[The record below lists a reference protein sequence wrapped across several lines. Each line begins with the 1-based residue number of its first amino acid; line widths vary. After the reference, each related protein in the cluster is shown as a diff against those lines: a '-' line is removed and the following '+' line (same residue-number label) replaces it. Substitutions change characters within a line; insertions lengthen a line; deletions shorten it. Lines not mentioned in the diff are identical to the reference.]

1 VPIYALFFHASFR
14 AAGINGCLLFH
25 VKESVQKKENEHMIV
40 CSVNHIAKSFGG
52 TTIFEDLSFEVHEG
66 YRVGL
71 VGRNGSG
78 KTTLLKLLANQE
90 AVDGGGIHWKK
101 GLKIGYLAQI
111 PDYHDLTVKDVL
123 KTSFEQLVETE
134 TKLKHLEVEMG
145 QELAPNDL
153 QRLMDQYGKLQD
165 DFILNGGYEMD
176 AQMDRVSHGLN
187 ITDLLD
193 KSFSLLSGGEKTK
206 VGLALSLLKKPD
218 LLLLDEPTNHLDLMA
233 IEWLGTFL
241 KEYSGTIILISHDRY
256 FLDEVASKV
265 LDMEDGEIELYHT
278 NFSGF
283 VKEKEERLLREF
295 QEYQEQQR
303 KIKKMKEAIKRLRD
317 WANRANPP
325 SAALHKRATN
335 MQRALDR
342 MEKLDRPKLDV
353 KKMAIDFEAND
364 RSGKDVIKLE
374 DVSKSYGSRTLFEK
388 VNMLVQYKDRT
399 AIVGENG
406 TGKST
411 LLKMILDECESDSGT
426 VKVGSNVKIGYLS
439 QHVFHSIRDERV
451 IDVFRSEVNVNEGE
465 ARHILA
471 RFLFYGPAVFRK
483 VSQLSGGER
492 MRLRLAQLMYQDINL
507 LILDEPTNH
516 LDIDSCEVLEEA
528 LEQFNGTILA
538 VSHDRYFLNKLFHK
552 IYWLQDG
559 AVTFFDGNYDWAKGK
574 LGTVKV
580 VPKAEPKPI
589 PEKKKEKPREAAA
602 PVQITDIEQKLEELE
617 AKIHSLKQQMASVLD
632 IETLQKYYV
641 ELEGMEGERD
651 HLYRQ
656 LDEVV

>member
-1 VPIYALFFHASFR
+1 
-14 AAGINGCLLFH
+14 
-25 VKESVQKKENEHMIV
+25 MIV

-52 TTIFEDLSFEVHEG
+52 NIIFENLSFEVHEG
-66 YRVGL
+66 NRVGL

-78 KTTLLKLLANQE
+78 KTTLLKMLANQE
-90 AVDGGGIHWKK
+90 SVDGGAIHWKK

-111 PDYHDLTVKDVL
+111 PDYKDLTVKEVL
-123 KTSFEQLVETE
+123 KTAFVQLVETE
-134 TKLKHLEVEMG
+134 TKLQQLEFEMG
-145 QELAPNDL
+145 QELTPAYL

-176 AQMDRVSHGLN
+176 AQMDMVSHGLN
-187 ITDLLD
+187 ITDLIN
-193 KSFSLLSGGEKTK
+193 KPFSLLSGGEKTK
-206 VGLALSLLKKPD
+206 VGLGLSLLMKPE

-233 IEWLGTFL
+233 IEWLGSFL

-256 FLDEVASKV
+256 FLDEVVTKV

-283 VKEKEERLLREF
+283 VKEKEERLLKEF

-303 KIKKMKEAIKRLRD
+303 KIKKMKEAIKRLRE

-374 DVSKSYGSRTLFEK
+374 DVSKNFGSRRLFEN

-399 AIVGENG
+399 AVVGENG

-411 LLKMILDECESDSGT
+411 LLKMILGECDSDKGT

-439 QHVFHSIRDERV
+439 QHVFHTIGEERV
-451 IDVFRSEVNVNEGE
+451 IDVFRSEVTVNEGE

-483 VSQLSGGER
+483 VNQLSGGER

-507 LILDEPTNH
+507 LVLDEPTNH
-516 LDIDSCEVLEEA
+516 LDIDSCDVLEEA

-538 VSHDRYFLNKLFHK
+538 VSHDRYFLNKLFNK
-552 IYWLQDG
+552 VYWLKDET
-559 AVTFFDGNYDWAKGK
+559 VYFFDGNYDWAKGK
-574 LGTVKV
+574 LNNVKV
-580 VPKAEPKPI
+580 SQPAT
-589 PEKKKEKPREAAA
+589 PEKIAPIKNAKPLKAAA
-602 PVQITDIEQKLEELE
+602 VSNKAIEIEQKLEELE
-617 AKIHSLKQQMASVLD
+617 GLIHTLKQRMESGIDL
-632 IETLQKYYV
+632 EMLQKQYT
-641 ELEGMEGERD
+641 ELEQLEIERE
-651 HLYRQ
+651 HLYKQ
-656 LDEVV
+656 LDDVV

>member
-1 VPIYALFFHASFR
+1 MDARSFLR
-14 AAGINGCLLFH
+14 D
-25 VKESVQKKENEHMIV
+25 ESVQKRRMNMIV
-40 CSVNHIAKSFGG
+40 SSVNQIAKSFGG
-52 TTIFEDLSFEVHEG
+52 TIIFENLSLEVHEG
-66 YRVGL
+66 NRVGL
-71 VGRNGSG
+71 VGRNGCG

-90 AVDGGGIHWKK
+90 TVDGGVIHWKK

-111 PDYHDLTVKDVL
+111 PDYKDLTVKEVL
-123 KTSFEQLVETE
+123 KTAFDQLVDTE
-134 TKLKHLEVEMG
+134 TKLQQLEVEMG
-145 QELAPNDL
+145 QELTPNHL

-187 ITDLLD
+187 IIELLD
-193 KSFSLLSGGEKTK
+193 KPFSLLSGGEKTK
-206 VGLALSLLKKPD
+206 VGLALSLLKKPE

-241 KEYSGTIILISHDRY
+241 KEYTGTIILISHDRY
-256 FLDEVASKV
+256 FLDEVVTKV

-303 KIKKMKEAIKRLRD
+303 KIKKMREAIKRLRE

-342 MEKLDRPKLDV
+342 IEKLDRPKLDV

-374 DVSKSYGSRTLFEK
+374 HVSKRFGSRTLFEK

-411 LLKMILDECESDSGT
+411 LLKMILGECKSDQGS
-426 VKVGSNVKIGYLS
+426 VRVGSNVKIGYLS
-439 QHVFHSIRDERV
+439 QHVFHTIGEERV
-451 IDVFRSEVNVNEGE
+451 IDVFRSGVCVTEGE

-483 VSQLSGGER
+483 VNQLSGGER

-538 VSHDRYFLNKLFHK
+538 VSHDRYFLNKLFNK
-552 IYWLQDG
+552 IYWLEDG
-559 AVTFFDGNYDWAKGK
+559 TIYFFDGNYDWAKGK
-574 LGTVKV
+574 LGALKV
-580 VPKAEPKPI
+580 VQPAVEVKLPKRV
-589 PEKKKEKPREAAA
+589 EKPQTAAV
-602 PVQITDIEQKLEELE
+602 PVQVVDLEQKLEELE
-617 AKIHSLKQQMASVLD
+617 AQIHLLKVRMETGLD
-632 IETLQKYYV
+632 LEMLQKQFT
-641 ELEGMEGERD
+641 ELEQLETERE
-651 HLYRQ
+651 HLYKQ
-656 LDEVV
+656 LDDVV

>member
-1 VPIYALFFHASFR
+1 
-14 AAGINGCLLFH
+14 
-25 VKESVQKKENEHMIV
+25 MIV
-40 CSVNHIAKSFGG
+40 CSVNHIVKSFGG
-52 TTIFEDLSFEVHEG
+52 NIIFEDLSFEIHEG
-66 YRVGL
+66 NRVGL

-78 KTTLLKLLANQE
+78 KTTLLKMLANQE
-90 AVDGGGIHWKK
+90 TVDSGVIHWKK

-111 PDYHDLTVKDVL
+111 PDYNDLTVKEVL
-123 KTSFEQLVETE
+123 KTAFEQLVKTE
-134 TKLKHLEVEMG
+134 LKLQQLEFEMG
-145 QELAPNDL
+145 QVLSPEQL
-153 QRLMDQYGKLQD
+153 QKLMNEYGKLQD

-176 AQMDRVSHGLN
+176 AQMDTVTHGLN
-187 ITDLLD
+187 ITNLID
-193 KSFSLLSGGEKTK
+193 KPFTLLSGGEKTK
-206 VGLALSLLKKPD
+206 VGLALSLLKKPE

-256 FLDEVASKV
+256 FLDEVVTKV

-342 MEKLDRPKLDV
+342 IEKLDRPKLDV
-353 KKMAIDFEAND
+353 KKMAIDFEAKN

-374 DVSKSYGSRTLFEK
+374 DVSKSFGSRTLFEE
-388 VNMLVQYKDRT
+388 VNMLIQYRDRT

-411 LLKMILDECESDSGT
+411 LLKMILRECDSDKGS

-439 QHVFHSIRDERV
+439 QHVFHTIGDERV
-451 IDVFRSEVNVNEGE
+451 IDVFRSEVTVNEGE

-483 VSQLSGGER
+483 VNQLSGGER
-492 MRLRLAQLMYQDINL
+492 MRLRLAQLMHQDINL

-538 VSHDRYFLNKLFHK
+538 VSHDRYFLNKLFTK

-559 AVTFFDGNYDWAKGK
+559 TVYFFDGNYDWAKEK
-574 LGTVKV
+574 LSLIKV
-580 VPKAEPKPI
+580 APLTE
-589 PEKKKEKPREAAA
+589 PEKIAPKKIEK
-602 PVQITDIEQKLEELE
+602 VQKQPAVVSINALDIEQKLEELE
-617 AKIHSLKQQMASVLD
+617 SQIHSLRQRMEAGLD
-632 IETLQKYYV
+632 LEILQSEYK
-641 ELEGMEGERD
+641 ELEKLEIERD
-651 HLYRQ
+651 QLYKQ
-656 LDEVV
+656 LDDVV

>member
-1 VPIYALFFHASFR
+1 
-14 AAGINGCLLFH
+14 
-25 VKESVQKKENEHMIV
+25 MIV
-40 CSVNHIAKSFGG
+40 CSVNHIVKSFGG
-52 TTIFEDLSFEVHEG
+52 NIIFEDLSFEIHEG
-66 YRVGL
+66 NRVGL

-78 KTTLLKLLANQE
+78 KTTLLKMLANQE
-90 AVDGGGIHWKK
+90 TVDGGVIHWKK

-111 PDYHDLTVKDVL
+111 PDYNDLTVNEVL
-123 KTSFEQLVETE
+123 KTAFEQLVKTE
-134 TKLKHLEVEMG
+134 LKLQQLEIEMG
-145 QELAPNDL
+145 QELSPEQL
-153 QRLMDQYGKLQD
+153 QRLMNEYGKLQD

-176 AQMDRVSHGLN
+176 AQMDTVTHGLN
-187 ITDLLD
+187 ITNLID
-193 KSFSLLSGGEKTK
+193 KPFTLLSGGEKTK
-206 VGLALSLLKKPD
+206 VGLALSLLTKPE

-256 FLDEVASKV
+256 FLDEVVTKV

-283 VKEKEERLLREF
+283 VKEKEERVLREF

-342 MEKLDRPKLDV
+342 IEKLDRPKLDV
-353 KKMAIDFEAND
+353 KKMAIDFEAKN

-374 DVSKSYGSRTLFEK
+374 DVSKSFGSRTLFEE
-388 VNMLVQYKDRT
+388 VNMLIQYRDRT

-411 LLKMILDECESDSGT
+411 LLKMILRECDSDKGS

-439 QHVFHSIRDERV
+439 QHVFHTIGDERV
-451 IDVFRSEVNVNEGE
+451 IDVFRSEVTVNEGE

-483 VSQLSGGER
+483 VNQLSGGER
-492 MRLRLAQLMYQDINL
+492 MRLRLAQLMHQDINL

-538 VSHDRYFLNKLFHK
+538 VSHDRYFLNKLFTK

-559 AVTFFDGNYDWAKGK
+559 TVYFFDGNYDWAKEK
-574 LGTVKV
+574 LSLIKV
-580 VPKAEPKPI
+580 APLTR
-589 PEKKKEKPREAAA
+589 PEKIAPKKIEK
-602 PVQITDIEQKLEELE
+602 VQTQPAVVSINALVIEQKLEELE
-617 AKIHSLKQQMASVLD
+617 AQIHSLKQRMEAGLD
-632 IETLQKYYV
+632 LEILQNEYK
-641 ELEGMEGERD
+641 ELEKLEIERD
-651 HLYRQ
+651 HLYKQ
-656 LDEVV
+656 LDDVV

>member
-1 VPIYALFFHASFR
+1 MPIFKLRVSMDACDFF
-14 AAGINGCLLFH
+14 C
-25 VKESVQKKENEHMIV
+25 KESVQKRRMNMIV
-40 CSVNHIAKSFGG
+40 CSVNHITKSFGG
-52 TTIFEDLSFEVHEG
+52 NIIFEDLSFEVHEG
-66 YRVGL
+66 NRVGL

-78 KTTLLKLLANQE
+78 KTTLLKMLANQE
-90 AVDGGGIHWKK
+90 TIDGGVIHWKK

-111 PDYHDLTVKDVL
+111 PDYKNVTVMDVL
-123 KTSFEQLVETE
+123 KTAFEQLVETE
-134 TKLKHLEVEMG
+134 SKLQHLEFEMG
-145 QELAPNDL
+145 QELSPNQL
-153 QRLMDQYGKLQD
+153 RRLMDQYGKLQD
-165 DFILNGGYEMD
+165 DFMLNGGYEMD
-176 AQMDRVSHGLN
+176 VQLDSVTHGLN
-187 ITDLLD
+187 ITDLID
-193 KSFSLLSGGEKTK
+193 KPFSLLSGGEKTK
-206 VGLALSLLKKPD
+206 VGLALSLLKKPE

-241 KEYSGTIILISHDRY
+241 KEYTGTIILISHDRY
-256 FLDEVASKV
+256 FLDEVVTKV

-342 MEKLDRPKLDV
+342 IEKLDRPKLDV
-353 KKMAIDFEAND
+353 KKMAIDFEAKN

-374 DVSKSYGSRTLFEK
+374 DVSKSFGNRTLFEN
-388 VNMLVQYKDRT
+388 VNMLVQYRDRT

-411 LLKMILDECESDSGT
+411 LLKMILRESNSESGS

-439 QHVFHSIRDERV
+439 QHVFHTIEDERV
-451 IDVFRSEVNVNEGE
+451 IDVFRSEVTVTEGE

-483 VSQLSGGER
+483 VNQLSGGER

-516 LDIDSCEVLEEA
+516 LDVDSCEVLEEA
-528 LEQFNGTILA
+528 LDQFNGTILA
-538 VSHDRYFLNKLFHK
+538 VSHDRYFLNKLFNK

-559 AVTFFDGNYDWAKGK
+559 NVYFFDGNYDWAKGK
-574 LGTVKV
+574 LSAIRV
-580 VPKAEPKPI
+580 VPSSEPERIAPKKVEKVHKPAVVSI
-589 PEKKKEKPREAAA
+589 NAL
-602 PVQITDIEQKLEELE
+602 DIEQKLEALEAHIHSVKQRMEAGLDLEMLQKQYKELE
-617 AKIHSLKQQMASVLD
+617 QLE
-632 IETLQKYYV
+632 IER
-641 ELEGMEGERD
+641 E
-651 HLYRQ
+651 HLYKQ
-656 LDEVV
+656 LDDVV

>member
-1 VPIYALFFHASFR
+1 M
-14 AAGINGCLLFH
+14 N
-25 VKESVQKKENEHMIV
+25 MIV
-40 CSVNHIAKSFGG
+40 CSVNHIEKSFGG
-52 TTIFEDLSFEVHEG
+52 TSIFKDLSFEVHEG
-66 YRVGL
+66 NRVGL
-71 VGRNGSG
+71 VGRNGCG

-90 AVDGGGIHWKK
+90 SVDGGVIHWKK

-111 PDYHDLTVKDVL
+111 PDYKDLTVKEVL
-123 KTSFEQLVETE
+123 KTAFEQLVETGS
-134 TKLKHLEVEMG
+134 KLQQLEVEMG
-145 QELAPNDL
+145 QELTPTQL

-176 AQMDRVSHGLN
+176 AEMDRVSHGLN
-187 ITDLLD
+187 ITDLID
-193 KSFSLLSGGEKTK
+193 KPFSLLSGGEKTK
-206 VGLALSLLKKPD
+206 VGLALSLLKKPE
-218 LLLLDEPTNHLDLMA
+218 LLLLDEPTNHLDLIA

-256 FLDEVASKV
+256 FLDEVVTKV

-342 MEKLDRPKLDV
+342 IEKLERPKLDV

-374 DVSKSYGSRTLFEK
+374 DVSKSFDSRKLFEK
-388 VNMLVQYKDRT
+388 VNMLVQYKDRA

-411 LLKMILDECESDSGT
+411 LLKLILRELESDHGI

-439 QHVFHSIRDERV
+439 QHVFNAIGDEKV
-451 IDVFRSEVNVNEGE
+451 IDVFRSEVSVSEGE

-483 VSQLSGGER
+483 VQQLSGGER

-538 VSHDRYFLNKLFHK
+538 VSHDRYFLNKLFTK
-552 IYWLQDG
+552 IYWLQAG
-559 AVTFFDGNYDWAKGK
+559 TVHFFDGNYDWAKGK
-574 LGTVKV
+574 LSAVKV
-580 VPKAEPKPI
+580 DQLEQKDAPKKVDKPKNVVVPVKAV
-589 PEKKKEKPREAAA
+589 A
-602 PVQITDIEQKLEELE
+602 VDIEQKLEELE
-617 AKIHSLKQQMASVLD
+617 DQILSLKQQMEAELD
-632 IETLQKYYV
+632 LEKLQ
-641 ELEGMEGERD
+641 EQFTQLQQMEMVRES
-651 HLYRQ
+651 LYMQ
-656 LDEVV
+656 LDDVV

>member
-1 VPIYALFFHASFR
+1 
-14 AAGINGCLLFH
+14 
-25 VKESVQKKENEHMIV
+25 MIV
-40 CSVNHIAKSFGG
+40 CSVNHITKSFGG
-52 TTIFEDLSFEVHEG
+52 NIISEDLSFEVHEG
-66 YRVGL
+66 NRVGL
-71 VGRNGSG
+71 VGRNGCG

-90 AVDGGGIHWKK
+90 TVDGGVIHWKK

-111 PDYHDLTVKDVL
+111 PDYKDLTVKEVL
-123 KTSFEQLVETE
+123 KTAFDQLVETE
-134 TKLKHLEVEMG
+134 SKLQQLEVEMG
-145 QELAPNDL
+145 QELTPNHL

-187 ITDLLD
+187 IIELLD
-193 KSFSLLSGGEKTK
+193 KPFSLLSGGEKTK
-206 VGLALSLLKKPD
+206 VGLALSLLKNPE
-218 LLLLDEPTNHLDLMA
+218 LLLLDEPTNHLDLIA

-241 KEYSGTIILISHDRY
+241 KEYTGTIILISHDRY
-256 FLDEVASKV
+256 FLDEVVTKV

-303 KIKKMKEAIKRLRD
+303 KIKKMKEAIKRLRE

-364 RSGKDVIKLE
+364 RSGKDVIRLE
-374 DVSKSYGSRTLFEK
+374 DVSKSFGSQTLFEK
-388 VNMLVQYKDRT
+388 VTMLVQYKDRT

-411 LLKMILDECESDSGT
+411 LLKMILGQCESDHGS

-439 QHVFHSIRDERV
+439 QHVFHTIGDERV
-451 IDVFRSEVNVNEGE
+451 IDVFRSEVSVNEGE

-483 VSQLSGGER
+483 VNQLSGGER

-538 VSHDRYFLNKLFHK
+538 VSHDRYFLNKLFNK

-559 AVTFFDGNYDWAKGK
+559 AVYFFDGNYDWAKGK
-574 LGTVKV
+574 LSALKV
-580 VPKAEPKPI
+580 VQPAVI
-589 PEKKKEKPREAAA
+589 EKIAQKKVEKPQTAGM
-602 PVQITDIEQKLEELE
+602 PVQVVDIEQKLEELE
-617 AKIHSLKQQMASVLD
+617 AQIHLIKQKM
-632 IETLQKYYV
+632 ETGIDLEMLQKQFT
-641 ELEGMEGERD
+641 ELERLETERE
-651 HLYRQ
+651 HLYKQ
-656 LDEVV
+656 LDDVV

>member
-1 VPIYALFFHASFR
+1 MPAAFF
-14 AAGINGCLLFH
+14 CLKDVFI
-25 VKESVQKKENEHMIV
+25 KRRMNMII
-40 CSVNHIAKSFGG
+40 SSINHIAKSFGG
-52 TTIFEDLSFEVHEG
+52 NIIFKDLSFEVLEG
-66 YRVGL
+66 SKIGL

-78 KTTLLKLLANQE
+78 KTTLLRLLANHDT
-90 AVDGGGIHWKK
+90 VDEGVIHWKK

-111 PDYHDLTVKDVL
+111 PDFQGLTVKEVL
-123 KTSFEQLVETE
+123 KTAFEQLTITE
-134 TKLKHLEVEMG
+134 KKLQQLEYEMG
-145 QELAPNDL
+145 QELAPDNL
-153 QRLMDQYGKLQD
+153 ERLMDQYGKLQD
-165 DFILNGGYEMD
+165 DFILNGGYEID
-176 AQMDRVSHGLN
+176 SQMDRVSNGLN
-187 ITDLLD
+187 ITDLLE
-193 KSFSLLSGGEKTK
+193 KPFSLLSGGEKTK
-206 VGLALSLLKKPD
+206 VGLGLSLLKNPE

-241 KEYSGTIILISHDRY
+241 KEYTGTIILISHDRY
-256 FLDEVASKV
+256 FLDEVVTKV
-265 LDMEDGEIELYHT
+265 LEMEDGEIELYHT
-278 NFSGF
+278 NFSGY

-342 MEKLDRPKLDV
+342 IEKLDRPKLDV

-364 RSGKDVIKLE
+364 RSGKDVIVL
-374 DVSKSYGSRTLFEK
+374 DNVSKSFGSRILFNQ

-411 LLKMILDECESDSGT
+411 LLKMILKECEAEQGT

-439 QHVFHSIRDERV
+439 QHVFNEIGDEKL
-451 IDVFRSEVNVNEGE
+451 IDVFRSEVSVNEGE

-471 RFLFYGPAVFRK
+471 RFLFYGAAVFRK

-538 VSHDRYFLNKLFHK
+538 VSHDRYFLNKLFNK

-559 AVTFFDGNYDWAKGK
+559 LVHFFDGNYDWAKEK
-574 LGTVKV
+574 LKSVVVKQEV
-580 VPKAEPKPI
+580 DAPSPPKQSPVMTNEKAEVISIK
-589 PEKKKEKPREAAA
+589 A
-602 PVQITDIEQKLEELE
+602 VDIEEKLESIETQIHLLKKQMENVMDLELLQKHYLELE
-617 AKIHSLKQQMASVLD
+617 S
-632 IETLQKYYV
+632 
-641 ELEGMEGERD
+641 MEKERER
-651 HLYRQ
+651 LYKQ

>member
-1 VPIYALFFHASFR
+1 
-14 AAGINGCLLFH
+14 
-25 VKESVQKKENEHMIV
+25 MIV

-52 TTIFEDLSFEVHEG
+52 NIIFEDLSFEIHEG
-66 YRVGL
+66 NRVGL

-78 KTTLLKLLANQE
+78 KTTLLKMLANQE
-90 AVDGGGIHWKK
+90 TIDGGVIHWKK

-111 PDYHDLTVKDVL
+111 PDYKDLTVKKVL
-123 KTSFEQLVETE
+123 KTAFAELVETE
-134 TKLKHLEVEMG
+134 SKLQQLEFEMG
-145 QELAPNDL
+145 QELTPIHL

-187 ITDLLD
+187 IVELLD
-193 KSFSLLSGGEKTK
+193 KPFSLLSGGEKTK
-206 VGLALSLLKKPD
+206 VGLALSLLKKPE

-256 FLDEVASKV
+256 FLDEVVTKV
-265 LDMEDGEIELYHT
+265 LEMEDGEIELYHT

-303 KIKKMKEAIKRLRD
+303 KIKKMKEAIKRLRE

-342 MEKLDRPKLDV
+342 IEKLDRPKLDV
-353 KKMAIDFEAND
+353 KKMAIDFESND

-374 DVSKSYGSRTLFEK
+374 NVSKSFGSRTLFGN

-411 LLKMILDECESDSGT
+411 LLKMILRECESDHGS

-439 QHVFHSIRDERV
+439 QHVFQSIGDERV
-451 IDVFRSEVNVNEGE
+451 IDVFRSEVTVNEGE

-483 VSQLSGGER
+483 VNQLSGGER

-507 LILDEPTNH
+507 LVLDEPTNH

-538 VSHDRYFLNKLFHK
+538 VSHDRYFLNKLFNK
-552 IYWLQDG
+552 IYWLQEG
-559 AVTFFDGNYDWAKGK
+559 SLYFFDGNYDWAKGK
-574 LGTVKV
+574 LSAIKVVPPTEPEMVQKKVLKPKSLEVVTVKV
-580 VPKAEPKPI
+580 VNLE
-589 PEKKKEKPREAAA
+589 E
-602 PVQITDIEQKLEELE
+602 KLEELE
-617 AKIHSLKQQMASVLD
+617 AQIHSLKQQMESVND
-632 IETLQKYYV
+632 IEVLQKYYA
-641 ELEGMEGERD
+641 ELETMEIEREQ
-651 HLYRQ
+651 LYSQ

>member
-1 VPIYALFFHASFR
+1 
-14 AAGINGCLLFH
+14 
-25 VKESVQKKENEHMIV
+25 MIV

-52 TTIFEDLSFEVHEG
+52 NSIFKDLSFEIHEG
-66 YRVGL
+66 NRIGL

-78 KTTLLKLLANQE
+78 KTTLLRLLANQDT
-90 AVDGGGIHWKK
+90 VDEGVIHWKK

-111 PDYHDLTVKDVL
+111 PEFQNKTVKEVL
-123 KTSFEQLVETE
+123 KTAFEQLVTTE
-134 TKLKHLEVEMG
+134 IKLRELEMEMS
-145 QELAPNDL
+145 QEIAPNDL

-176 AQMDRVSHGLN
+176 AELDRVSNGLK
-187 ITDLLD
+187 ITHLLV
-193 KSFSLLSGGEKTK
+193 KSFALLSGGEKTK

-233 IEWLGTFL
+233 IEWLGSFL
-241 KEYSGTIILISHDRY
+241 REYSGTIILISHDRY
-256 FLDEVASKV
+256 FLDEVVTKV
-265 LDMEDGEIELYHT
+265 LEMEDGEIDLYHS
-278 NFSGF
+278 NFSGY

-342 MEKLDRPKLDV
+342 IEKLDRPKIDV
-353 KKMAIDFEAND
+353 KKMAIDFDTYD
-364 RSGKDVIKLE
+364 RSGKDVIVME
-374 DVSKSYGSRTLFEK
+374 NVSKSFGSQTLFDK
-388 VNMLVQYKDRT
+388 VDMHVQFKDRT

-411 LLKMILDECESDSGT
+411 LLKMILQECEADHGM

-439 QHVFHSIRDERV
+439 QHVFHDMKDETL
-451 IDVFRSEVNVNEGE
+451 IDVFRSEVTVTEGE

-483 VSQLSGGER
+483 VNQLSGGER
-492 MRLRLAQLMYQDINL
+492 MRLRLAQLMYSDINL
-507 LILDEPTNH
+507 LVLDEPTNH

-528 LEQFNGTILA
+528 LEQFKGTILA
-538 VSHDRYFLNKLFHK
+538 VSHDRYFLNKLFTK
-552 IYWLQDG
+552 IYWLNQG
-559 AVTFFDGNYDWAKGK
+559 KVHFFDGSYDWAKGK
-574 LGTVKV
+574 LTTVSTAVPSPIAPKTTKKV
-580 VPKAEPKPI
+580 
-589 PEKKKEKPREAAA
+589 EKPKTVTVSVEE
-602 PVQITDIEQKLEELE
+602 IELKLEELE
-617 AKIHSLKQQMASVLD
+617 ANIFSLKKEMDTMIDV
-632 IETLQKYYV
+632 EVLQKLYV
-641 ELEGMEGERD
+641 ELAELESERD
-651 HLYRQ
+651 HWYKQ
-656 LDEVV
+656 LEEVV

>member
-1 VPIYALFFHASFR
+1 
-14 AAGINGCLLFH
+14 
-25 VKESVQKKENEHMIV
+25 MIV

-52 TTIFEDLSFEVHEG
+52 NIIFEDLSFEVHEG
-66 YRVGL
+66 NRVGL
-71 VGRNGSG
+71 VGRNGCG
-78 KTTLLKLLANQE
+78 KTALLKLLANQE
-90 AVDGGGIHWKK
+90 TVDGGVIHWKK

-111 PDYHDLTVKDVL
+111 PDYKDLTVKEVL
-123 KTSFEQLVETE
+123 KTAFDQLIETE
-134 TKLKHLEVEMG
+134 TKLQQLEVEMG
-145 QELAPNDL
+145 QELTPTYL

-187 ITDLLD
+187 IIELLD
-193 KSFSLLSGGEKTK
+193 KPFSLLSGGEKTK
-206 VGLALSLLKKPD
+206 VGLALSLLKKPE

-241 KEYSGTIILISHDRY
+241 KEYTGTIILISHDRY
-256 FLDEVASKV
+256 FLDEVVTKV

-295 QEYQEQQR
+295 QEFQEQQR

-374 DVSKSYGSRTLFEK
+374 DVSKNFGSRTLFEK

-411 LLKMILDECESDSGT
+411 LLKMILGQCASDQGT

-439 QHVFHSIRDERV
+439 QHVFHTIGDDRL
-451 IDVFRSEVNVNEGE
+451 IDVFRSEVSVNEGE

-483 VSQLSGGER
+483 VNQLSGGER

-538 VSHDRYFLNKLFHK
+538 VSHDRYFLNKLFNK

-559 AVTFFDGNYDWAKGK
+559 TVYFFDGNYDWAKGK
-574 LGTVKV
+574 LGALKV
-580 VPKAEPKPI
+580 VQPALIEKITPKKVNKPQT
-589 PEKKKEKPREAAA
+589 AAV
-602 PVQITDIEQKLEELE
+602 PVQVVDIEQKLEELE
-617 AKIHSLKQQMASVLD
+617 THIHLLKQRMDSGLD
-632 IETLQKYYV
+632 LEMLQKQYT
-641 ELEGMEGERD
+641 ELEQLETERE
-651 HLYRQ
+651 HLYKQ
-656 LDEVV
+656 LDDVV

>member
-1 VPIYALFFHASFR
+1 
-14 AAGINGCLLFH
+14 
-25 VKESVQKKENEHMIV
+25 MII

-52 TTIFEDLSFEVHEG
+52 NSIFEDLSFEVQEG
-66 YRVGL
+66 SRIGL
-71 VGRNGSG
+71 VGRNGGG

-90 AVDGGGIHWKK
+90 TVDEGVIHWKK

-111 PDYHDLTVKDVL
+111 PDFKELTSKEVL
-123 KTSFEQLVETE
+123 KTAFEQLITTE
-134 TKLKHLEVEMG
+134 TKLQYLEVEMG
-145 QELAPNDL
+145 QEIAPGAL

-165 DFILNGGYEMD
+165 EFILNGGYEMD
-176 AQMDRVSHGLN
+176 AQLDRIANGLN

-193 KSFSLLSGGEKTK
+193 KTFASLSGGEKTK
-206 VGLALSLLKKPD
+206 VGLGLSLLKNPE
-218 LLLLDEPTNHLDLMA
+218 LLLLDEPTNHLDLKA
-233 IEWLGTFL
+233 IEWLGAFL
-241 KEYSGTIILISHDRY
+241 KDYTGTIILISHDRY
-256 FLDEVASKV
+256 FLDEVVTKV
-265 LDMEDGEIELYHT
+265 LEMEDGDIDLYHT
-278 NFSGF
+278 NFSGY

-295 QEYQEQQR
+295 QEYQEQQK

-325 SAALHKRATN
+325 SASLHKRATN

-342 MEKLDRPKLDV
+342 IEKLERPKIDV

-364 RSGKDVIKLE
+364 RRGKDVIVME
-374 DVSKSYGSRTLFEK
+374 DIAKSFGNRTLFDQ
-388 VNMLVQYKDRT
+388 VNLLVQYRDRT
-399 AIVGENG
+399 AIVGDNG

-411 LLKMILDECESDSGT
+411 LLKMLLREIEPDKGV
-426 VKVGSNVKIGYLS
+426 VKVGSNVKVGYLS
-439 QHVFHSIRDERV
+439 QHVFTDIGDKQL
-451 IDVFRSEVNVNEGE
+451 IDVFRSEVVVNEGE

-538 VSHDRYFLNKLFHK
+538 VSHDRYFLNKLFTK

-559 AVTFFDGNYDWAKGK
+559 TVHYFDGNYDWAKGK
-574 LGTVKV
+574 LVATIEIKQT
-580 VPKAEPKPI
+580 
-589 PEKKKEKPREAAA
+589 EKPTLTKDSLPKVSKVEEDGAD
-602 PVQITDIEQKLEELE
+602 VIGEKIEQIEAEIQLLKQKLGEKIELELLQKIYHELELQENKRDRLYQQLEE
-617 AKIHSLKQQMASVLD
+617 I
-632 IETLQKYYV
+632 I
-641 ELEGMEGERD
+641 
-651 HLYRQ
+651 
-656 LDEVV
+656 

>member
-1 VPIYALFFHASFR
+1 
-14 AAGINGCLLFH
+14 
-25 VKESVQKKENEHMIV
+25 MIV

-52 TTIFEDLSFEVHEG
+52 NIIFEDLSFEVHEG
-66 YRVGL
+66 NRVGL

-78 KTTLLKLLANQE
+78 KTTLLKMLANQE
-90 AVDGGGIHWKK
+90 TIDGGVIHWKK

-111 PDYHDLTVKDVL
+111 PDYKDLTVKKVL
-123 KTSFEQLVETE
+123 KTAFVELVETE
-134 TKLKHLEVEMG
+134 SKLQQLEFEMG
-145 QELAPNDL
+145 QELTPIHL

-187 ITDLLD
+187 IVELLD
-193 KSFSLLSGGEKTK
+193 KPFSLLSGGEKTK
-206 VGLALSLLKKPD
+206 VGLALSLLKKPE

-256 FLDEVASKV
+256 FLDEVVTKV

-303 KIKKMKEAIKRLRD
+303 KIKKMKEAIKRLRE

-342 MEKLDRPKLDV
+342 IEKLERPKLDV

-374 DVSKSYGSRTLFEK
+374 NVSKSFGSRTLFEN
-388 VNMLVQYKDRT
+388 VNMLVQYKNRT

-411 LLKMILDECESDSGT
+411 LLKMILRECESDHGS

-439 QHVFHSIRDERV
+439 QHVFQSIGDERV
-451 IDVFRSEVNVNEGE
+451 IDVFRSEVTVNEGE

-507 LILDEPTNH
+507 LVLDEPTNH

-538 VSHDRYFLNKLFHK
+538 VSHDRYFLNKLFNK

-559 AVTFFDGNYDWAKGK
+559 TVYFFDGNYDWAKGK
-574 LGTVKV
+574 LSDMKVVPPTEPEMVQKKVVKPKSLEVVTVKV
-580 VPKAEPKPI
+580 VNLE
-589 PEKKKEKPREAAA
+589 E
-602 PVQITDIEQKLEELE
+602 KLEELE
-617 AKIHSLKQQMASVLD
+617 AQIHSLKRQMERVDD
-632 IETLQKYYV
+632 IEVLQKYYA
-641 ELEGMEGERD
+641 ELETMEIERKQ
-651 HLYRQ
+651 LYSQ

>member
-1 VPIYALFFHASFR
+1 
-14 AAGINGCLLFH
+14 
-25 VKESVQKKENEHMIV
+25 MIV

-52 TTIFEDLSFEVHEG
+52 NIIFEDLSFEVHEG
-66 YRVGL
+66 NRVGL

-78 KTTLLKLLANQE
+78 KTTLLKMLANQE
-90 AVDGGGIHWKK
+90 TVDGGVIHWKK

-111 PDYHDLTVKDVL
+111 PDYKDLTVKEVL
-123 KTSFEQLVETE
+123 KTAFVELVETE
-134 TKLKHLEVEMG
+134 SKLQQLEFEMG
-145 QELAPNDL
+145 QELTPTHL

-165 DFILNGGYEMD
+165 DFILSGGYEMD

-187 ITDLLD
+187 IVELLD
-193 KSFSLLSGGEKTK
+193 KPFSLLSGGEKTK
-206 VGLALSLLKKPD
+206 VGLALSLLKKPE

-241 KEYSGTIILISHDRY
+241 KEYSGTIMLISHDRY
-256 FLDEVASKV
+256 FLDEVVTKV

-303 KIKKMKEAIKRLRD
+303 KIKKMKEAIKRLRE

-342 MEKLDRPKLDV
+342 IEKLDRPKLDV
-353 KKMAIDFEAND
+353 KKMSIDFEAND

-374 DVSKSYGSRTLFEK
+374 NVSKSFGSRTLFEN

-411 LLKMILDECESDSGT
+411 LLKMILRECDSDHGS

-439 QHVFHSIRDERV
+439 QHVFQSIGDERV
-451 IDVFRSEVNVNEGE
+451 IDVFRSEVTVNEGE

-483 VSQLSGGER
+483 VNQLSGGER

-507 LILDEPTNH
+507 LVLDEPTNH

-538 VSHDRYFLNKLFHK
+538 VSHDRYFLNKLFNK

-559 AVTFFDGNYDWAKGK
+559 TVYFFDGNYDWAKGK
-574 LGTVKV
+574 LSAIKVVQPSEPEMAPKKVEKPKSLEVVTVKV
-580 VPKAEPKPI
+580 VNLE
-589 PEKKKEKPREAAA
+589 E
-602 PVQITDIEQKLEELE
+602 KLEELE
-617 AKIHSLKQQMASVLD
+617 AQIHSIKQQMESVLD
-632 IETLQKYYV
+632 IELLQKYFT
-641 ELEGMEGERD
+641 ELEAMEVERD
-651 HLYRQ
+651 QLYRK
-656 LDEVV
+656 LGEVV